1 MLVGGGLLKMCEL
14 DITDNTIF
22 GHCSNC
28 GECCTDYLIITDKEL
43 KAIKKYLKHHPEIHD
58 MTRPVLCP
66 FRDPIRMRCQIYEVR
81 PEICRR
87 FLCHNSLDI
96 IAKNKKELSQRKGC
110 HNDGSDL
117 FRMVSLREL
126 LKSSCI

>member
-66 FRDPIRMRCQIYEVR
+66 FRDPIECDVKSMRSDPRFAGDSCVIIPWISLPR
-81 PEICRR
+81 IRR
-87 FLCHNSLDI
+87 S
-96 IAKNKKELSQRKGC
+96 
-110 HNDGSDL
+110 
-117 FRMVSLREL
+117 
-126 LKSSCI
+126 